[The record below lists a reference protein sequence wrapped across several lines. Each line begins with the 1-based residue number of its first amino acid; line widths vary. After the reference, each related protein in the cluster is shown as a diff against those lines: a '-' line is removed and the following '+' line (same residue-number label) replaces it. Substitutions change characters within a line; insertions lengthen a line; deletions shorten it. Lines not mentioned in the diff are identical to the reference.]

1 MILSY
6 IMTTLSIPSSSELE
20 SFIDSLIKSGKAS
33 NKADAVRR
41 ALTYF
46 AEEQAVRAVLEAQQE
61 PNLKGNIRD
70 LMQKI

>member
-1 MILSY
+1 
-6 IMTTLSIPSSSELE
+6 MTTLSIPISSELAT
-20 SFIDSLIKSGKAS
+20 FIETLIRSGKAS

-46 AEEQAVRAVLEAQQE
+46 AEEQAVNAVLEAQRE

-70 LMQKI
+70 LMKKL